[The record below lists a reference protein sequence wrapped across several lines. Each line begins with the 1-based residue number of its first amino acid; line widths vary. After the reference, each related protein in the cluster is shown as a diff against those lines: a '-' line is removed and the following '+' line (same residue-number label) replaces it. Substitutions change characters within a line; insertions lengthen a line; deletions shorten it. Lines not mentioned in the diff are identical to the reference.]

1 MEGFVLFILIII
13 VSQILGAIKQGSRRP
28 PPGGPPTPQQRQRI
42 ERRPGLPGTRPADP
56 AQAPGGV
63 DANAADFIPP
73 DVWELITGQ
82 PHPSRRREPT
92 PPVLSPPP
100 DGTHRMSV
108 PDEADTDEEEVAD
121 EEGVAEL
128 YEAERLVRRRARDVD
143 ADKAAVLA
151 QQRSVLA
158 ERAADKVSKVVSLET
173 TSIPTT
179 ERHRRFHER
188 LEQLEVQPVRPR
200 PQSVRQDLARPED
213 VRRAF
218 ILKEVLG
225 PPKALEDD
233 PGDR

>member
-1 MEGFVLFILIII
+1 
-13 VSQILGAIKQGSRRP
+13 
-28 PPGGPPTPQQRQRI
+28 
-42 ERRPGLPGTRPADP
+42 
-56 AQAPGGV
+56 
-63 DANAADFIPP
+63 
-73 DVWELITGQ
+73 
-82 PHPSRRREPT
+82 
-92 PPVLSPPP
+92 
-100 DGTHRMSV
+100 MSAS
-108 PDEADTDEEEVAD
+108 DEADTDEEEVAD